1 MKYYKTTIL
10 GQIDMLAYYYTYTRV
25 LFMKGVHVRL
35 GNCQELTRNSHL
47 LSFVPNLWKPL
58 LADKFSTMLHHNI
71 LICMKQTKMITKYLE
86 LFLDSLKKN
95 YIIKNP
101 SIIN

>member
-10 GQIDMLAYYYTYTRV
+10 GQIDKLAYYYTYTRV

-47 LSFVPNLWKPL
+47 LSFVQNLWKQL
-58 LADKFSTMLHHNI
+58 LAEKFSTMLHHNR
-71 LICMKQTKMITKYLE
+71 LTCSMKQTKMIT
-86 LFLDSLKKN
+86 LDNLKKFISLRN
-95 YIIKNP
+95 QV
-101 SIIN
+101 